1 MEDRSQSEIRTP
13 PWQPG
18 TRIIASSI
26 LLLLTG
32 IVLYQLRSLLVPVLL
47 ALLLSYILHPLV
59 GWIARRLRWPRTRAV
74 LLVYV
79 LLLLTIIGSTTGIGL
94 ALSQQLGGMVQD
106 LITLSYELPRQLE
119 QLAQSTLT
127 IGPFNLD
134 LSNANLEPLLGSI
147 ADSIRPIL
155 TQTGVLLASLAGVTA
170 SVVSVLLAALV
181 LGYYLLM
188 DFEKLESY
196 LLQVC
201 PPTYRVDLERLLDE
215 TSSVWAS
222 FLRGQLILG
231 LIVGSG
237 VALSLTVLGVRF
249 SLVLGLISGLMEFV
263 PIFGPFISGGVAVL
277 VAIFQGSN
285 WWGLNSW
292 IFALVVAGL
301 FILIQQ
307 IENNVL
313 VPRIIGSSLNL
324 KPLVVLLA
332 VFAGGTLAGIIGI
345 LLAAPVFATLRIWLG
360 YVYSKAVGLE
370 AWPESGVTPTIGKR
384 EESRIAR
391 VFRWKKWPWSRGPRE
406 GEGRADLS
414 GSATI
419 EQKESQ

>member
-1 MEDRSQSEIRTP
+1 MADDTQSEIRTP

-18 TRIIASSI
+18 TRIIAGSVLLI
-26 LLLLTG
+26 LAG

-59 GWIARRLRWPRTRAV
+59 GWVSRRLGWARTRAV
-74 LLVYV
+74 LLVYIV
-79 LLLLTIIGSTTGIGL
+79 LILLIVGSTTGIGL

-127 IGPFNLD
+127 VGPFTFD

-155 TQTGVLLASLAGVTA
+155 TQTGALLASLAGVTA

-181 LGYYLLM
+181 LGYYLLL
-188 DFEKLESY
+188 DFEELEFY
-196 LLQVC
+196 VLQIC
-201 PPTYRVDLERLLDE
+201 PPTYRMDLERLLDE

-231 LIVGSG
+231 FIVGSG

-263 PIFGPFISGGVAVL
+263 PIFGPFISGGVALL
-277 VAIFQGSN
+277 VAFFQGSN
-285 WWGLNSW
+285 WWGLNPW
-292 IFALVVAGL
+292 IFALIVAGL

-307 IENNVL
+307 IENNIL
-313 VPRIIGSSLNL
+313 VPRIIGRSLNL
-324 KPLVVLLA
+324 KPLMVLLA
-332 VFAGGTLAGIIGI
+332 VFAGGTLAGIIGV
-345 LLAAPVFATLRIWLG
+345 LLAAPVIATLRIWLG
-360 YVYSKAVGLE
+360 YVYSKAVGLD
-370 AWPESGVTPTIGKR
+370 AWPESGLSPTAEKTGVGR
-384 EESRIAR
+384 LGR
-391 VFRWKKWPWSRGPRE
+391 VIRWKKWPWSQEPE
-406 GEGRADLS
+406 GEGQA
-414 GSATI
+414 
-419 EQKESQ
+419 K

>member
-1 MEDRSQSEIRTP
+1 MEDQSQSEIRTP

-18 TRIIASSI
+18 TRIIASSVMLI
-26 LLLLTG
+26 LTS

-59 GWIARRLRWPRTRAV
+59 GWISRRLHWARSRTV
-74 LLVYV
+74 LLVYI
-79 LLLLTIIGSTTGIGL
+79 LLILIIAGSTTGVGF

-127 IGPFNLD
+127 IGPFSFD
-134 LSNANLEPLLGSI
+134 LSNANLEPLLASI

-155 TQTGVLLASLAGVTA
+155 AQTGALLASLASVTA

-181 LGYYLLM
+181 LGYYLLL
-188 DFEKLESY
+188 DFEELERY
-196 LLQVC
+196 VLQIC
-201 PPTYRVDLERLLDE
+201 PPAYRVDLERLLGE

-277 VAIFQGSN
+277 VAFFQGSN
-285 WWGLNSW
+285 WWGLSPW
-292 IFALVVAGL
+292 IFALIVAGL

-307 IENNVL
+307 IENNIL
-313 VPRIIGSSLNL
+313 VPRIIGRSLNL

-332 VFAGGTLAGIIGI
+332 VFAGGTLAGILGI
-345 LLAAPVFATLRIWLG
+345 LLASPVFATLRIWLG

-370 AWPESGVTPTIGKR
+370 AWPDSGLALTR
-384 EESRIAR
+384 EKKGGSRLGR
-391 VFRWKKWPWSRGPRE
+391 VIRWGKWPWSGGAE
-406 GEGRADLS
+406 GERPA
-414 GSATI
+414 
-419 EQKESQ
+419 E